1 MKNIFKTSAIFI
13 GALRMLVG
21 LIFLSEG
28 IQKFI
33 RPEEV
38 GSGRFAKIGFE
49 NPEFWA
55 HFTGAF
61 EILCGTLVILGL
73 LIRMAVIPLIII
85 MAVAFIETK
94 WPILIGKG
102 FWSFAH
108 EYRTDLLVTVL
119 LIYLL
124 VYGAGVNSLDY
135 KIYKSKYQL

>member
-94 WPILIGKG
+94 WPILIGKD

>member
-1 MKNIFKTSAIFI
+1 MKDIFKTSATFI
-13 GALRMLVG
+13 VALRILVG
-21 LIFLSEG
+21 LIFFFEG

-38 GSGRFAKIGFE
+38 GLGRFAKIGFE

-55 HFTGAF
+55 HFTGIF
-61 EILCGTLVILGL
+61 EIFCGLLVLLGL
-73 LIRMAVIPLIII
+73 VMRIAIIPLIVI

-94 WPILIGKG
+94 WPILIEQG
-102 FWSFAH
+102 FWPFAH
-108 EYRTDLLVTVL
+108 EYRTDLLMTVL

-124 VYGAGVNSLDY
+124 VYGAGINSLDY